1 MSHFHQNKNNKNI
14 KKGGGDIAL
23 SNFTPICNLS
33 YTKASEPFRLL
44 NSRMQER
51 PNLHQ
56 PLTEVKQNRRC

>member
-33 YTKASEPFRLL
+33 FTKASEPF
-44 NSRMQER
+44 
-51 PNLHQ
+51 
-56 PLTEVKQNRRC
+56 